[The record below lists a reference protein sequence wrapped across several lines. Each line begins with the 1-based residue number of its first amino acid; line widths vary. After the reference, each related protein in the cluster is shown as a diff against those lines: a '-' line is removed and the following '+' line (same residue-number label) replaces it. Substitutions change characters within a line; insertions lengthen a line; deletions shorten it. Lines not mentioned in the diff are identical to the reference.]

1 MEIENHIFKD
11 VKYFL
16 SPNFNSRPN
25 ESDISLIVIHCISL
39 PPKNYEGEYV
49 KDFFLNKLNTSEHQY
64 FNGISDLKVSSH
76 LFIKRD
82 GEIVQFVPFN
92 KRAWHA
98 GESSYQGINDCNNFS
113 IGIELEGHVEDFYT
127 DNQYESLINATNTI
141 LYNYPN
147 IDKTRIIGHSEIAP
161 NRKTDPG
168 KNFEWDKYLD
178 SLT

>member
-11 VKYFL
+11 IKYFP

-49 KDFFLNKLNTSEHQY
+49 KDFFLNKLNSSEHSY
-64 FNGISDLKVSSH
+64 FKGISDLKVSSH
-76 LFIKRD
+76 LFIKRN
-82 GEIVQFVPFN
+82 GEVVQFVPFN

-98 GESSYQGINDCNNFS
+98 GESSYKGIKDCNNFS
-113 IGIELEGHVEDFYT
+113 IGIELEGNEEDFYT
-127 DNQYESLINATNTI
+127 DNQYKSLINVTNTI
-141 LYNYPN
+141 LYHYPN

>member
-11 VKYFL
+11 VKYFP

-49 KDFFLNKLNTSEHQY
+49 KDFFLNKLNTSEHSY
-64 FNGISDLKVSSH
+64 FKGISDLKVSSH
-76 LFIKRD
+76 LFIKRN

-98 GESSYQGINDCNNFS
+98 GESSYKGINDCNNFS
-113 IGIELEGHVEDFYT
+113 IGIELEGNEEDFYT
-127 DNQYESLINATNTI
+127 DNQYKSLINVTNTI
-141 LYNYPN
+141 LYHYPN

-161 NRKTDPG
+161 NRKADPG

>member
-11 VKYFL
+11 VKYFP

-49 KDFFLNKLNTSEHQY
+49 KDFFLNKLNTSEHSY
-64 FNGISDLKVSSH
+64 FKGISDLKVSSH
-76 LFIKRD
+76 LFIKRN

-98 GESSYQGINDCNNFS
+98 GESSYKGINDCNNFS
-113 IGIELEGHVEDFYT
+113 IGIELEGNVEDCYT
-127 DNQYESLINATNTI
+127 DNQYESLINVTNTI
-141 LYNYPN
+141 LNYYPN

>member
-11 VKYFL
+11 VKYFP

-49 KDFFLNKLNTSEHQY
+49 KDFFLNKLNSSEHLY
-64 FNGISDLKVSSH
+64 FKGISDLKVSSH
-76 LFIKRD
+76 LFIKRN

-98 GESSYQGINDCNNFS
+98 GESSYKGINDCNNFS
-113 IGIELEGHVEDFYT
+113 IGIELEGNEEDFYT
-127 DNQYESLINATNTI
+127 DNQYKSLINVTNTI
-141 LYNYPN
+141 LYHYPN

-168 KNFEWDKYLD
+168 KNFEWKKYLD
-178 SLT
+178 SLA

>member
-11 VKYFL
+11 VKYFP

-49 KDFFLNKLNTSEHQY
+49 KDFFLNKLNSSEHLY
-64 FNGISDLKVSSH
+64 FKSISDLKVSSH
-76 LFIKRD
+76 LFIKRN

-98 GESSYQGINDCNNFS
+98 GESSYKGINDCNNFS
-113 IGIELEGHVEDFYT
+113 IGIELEGNEEDFYT
-127 DNQYESLINATNTI
+127 DNQYKSLINVTNTI
-141 LYNYPN
+141 LYHYPN

-168 KNFEWDKYLD
+168 KNFEWKKYLD
-178 SLT
+178 SLV

>member
-11 VKYFL
+11 VKYFP

-49 KDFFLNKLNTSEHQY
+49 KDFFLNKLNTSEHSY
-64 FNGISDLKVSSH
+64 FKGISDLKVSSH
-76 LFIKRD
+76 LFIKRN

-98 GESSYQGINDCNNFS
+98 GESSYKGINDCNNFS
-113 IGIELEGHVEDFYT
+113 IGIELEGNEEDFYT
-127 DNQYESLINATNTI
+127 DNQYKSLINVTNTI
-141 LYNYPN
+141 LYHYPN

-168 KNFEWDKYLD
+168 KNFEWKKYLD
-178 SLT
+178 SLA

>member
-11 VKYFL
+11 IKYFP

-49 KDFFLNKLNTSEHQY
+49 KDFFLNKLNTSEHSY
-64 FNGISDLKVSSH
+64 FKGISDLKVSSH
-76 LFIKRD
+76 LFIKRN

-98 GESSYQGINDCNNFS
+98 GESSYKGINDCNNFS
-113 IGIELEGHVEDFYT
+113 IGIELEGNEEDCYT
-127 DNQYESLINATNTI
+127 DNQYESLINVTNTI
-141 LYNYPN
+141 LNYYPN

-161 NRKTDPG
+161 NRKADPG

>member
-11 VKYFL
+11 VKYFP

-39 PPKNYEGEYV
+39 PPMNYEGEYV
-49 KDFFLNKLNTSEHQY
+49 KDFFLNKLNSSEHSY
-64 FNGISDLKVSSH
+64 FEGISDLKVSSH
-76 LFIKRD
+76 LFIKRN

-113 IGIELEGHVEDFYT
+113 IGIELEGNIEDCYT
-127 DNQYESLINATNTI
+127 DKQYESLINVTNTI
-141 LYNYPN
+141 LYHYPN

-168 KNFEWDKYLD
+168 KNFEWDRYID
-178 SLT
+178 SLV